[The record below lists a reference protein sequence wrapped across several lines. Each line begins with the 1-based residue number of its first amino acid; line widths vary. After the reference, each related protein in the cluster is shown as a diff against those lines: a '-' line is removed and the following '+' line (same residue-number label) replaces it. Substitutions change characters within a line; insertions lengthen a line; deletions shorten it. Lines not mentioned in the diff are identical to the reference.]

1 MRMLRILAAAAF
13 TIVLAGCR
21 EVRVKEFAQGTT
33 TAARTSQIVI
43 VRSQRALEELGVH
56 APINFNHEFGVLLV
70 MGPHRETGYRQVIE
84 SIRANANRVRIVAF
98 ERPPSGGGA
107 PTGDYHTYTLWVI
120 TNAVYQRGSI
130 VDVVTPSG
138 DTVASMTLR

>member
-1 MRMLRILAAAAF
+1 MRKLRILALLAF
-13 TIVLAGCR
+13 AVSLAGCR
-21 EVRVKEFAQGTT
+21 EVRVKEFAQGVTV
-33 TAARTSQIVI
+33 APRTSQIVI
-43 VRSQRALEELGVH
+43 VRSERSLDDLGIH
-56 APINFNHEFGVLLV
+56 APINFNHEFGVVLV

-107 PTGDYHTYTLWVI
+107 PTSAYHTYTLWVI

-138 DTVASMTLR
+138 DTVASLTLR

>member
-1 MRMLRILAAAAF
+1 MRKLGIIALAAF
-13 TIVLAGCR
+13 TILLAGCR

-33 TAARTSQIVI
+33 TAARTSEIVI
-43 VRSQRALEELGVH
+43 VRSERALEELGIR
-56 APINFNHEFGVLLV
+56 APINFLHEFGVVLV
-70 MGPHRETGYRQVIE
+70 MGPHRETGYHQVIE

-107 PTGDYHTYTLWVI
+107 PTSEYHTYTLWII
-120 TNAVYQRGSI
+120 TNAIYQSGSI

-138 DTVASMTLR
+138 DTIASMTLR